1 MTTQQLTQLELL
13 MPKPPKKTES
23 TAKTAPDTK
32 YIDYKSLSSL
42 CRRQHKFIISL
53 MNKAEAIDKQTLLI
67 SKNWIIKHREVVGK
81 NTEWQEAY
89 ETLHAAYQ
97 DCLKKNDEFV
107 VQNKELKKDHN
118 KISEAYLQQTFG
130 HIPVRKFEEHN
141 RKTMEKKIKKKIN

>member
-1 MTTQQLTQLELL
+1 
-13 MPKPPKKTES
+13 
-23 TAKTAPDTK
+23 
-32 YIDYKSLSSL
+32 
-42 CRRQHKFIISL
+42 

-118 KISEAYLQQTFG
+118 EISSAYLQQTFG